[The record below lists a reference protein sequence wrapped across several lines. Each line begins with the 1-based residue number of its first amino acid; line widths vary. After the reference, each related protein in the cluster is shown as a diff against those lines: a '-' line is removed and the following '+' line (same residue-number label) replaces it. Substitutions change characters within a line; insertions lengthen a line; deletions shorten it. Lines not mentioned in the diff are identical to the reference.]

1 MKRSLPAVFVVSL
14 MAALCIV
21 SVVSVASAADAVS
34 PERTGKLYWFGN
46 LGFFSPQGDID
57 ALNTG
62 WNLSG
67 GVGSRVDPNV
77 ALESSLSFLRSHAS
91 PGDVLVVPLTVGARL
106 IYPTPVFEPYV
117 GAGFGFYYV
126 DLKKPGVNDT
136 AFTLGGYLAGGA
148 DAWLNPTMAFNA
160 ELKYQC
166 ANPDLGGGRV
176 DTSGVVF
183 TLGVRMMF

>member
-1 MKRSLPAVFVVSL
+1 MKRSLRAVFVISL
-14 MAALCIV
+14 MAALCTV
-21 SVVSVASAADAVS
+21 SVVSVASAAGAVS

-46 LGFFSPQGDID
+46 FGLFSPRGDID

-67 GVGSRVDPNV
+67 GIGSRVDPNI
-77 ALESSLSFLRSHAS
+77 ALESSLSILRSHAS

-106 IYPTPVFEPYV
+106 IYPTPAFEPYV

-148 DAWLNPTMAFNA
+148 DAWLNPKMAFTA
-160 ELKYQC
+160 ELKYQY
-166 ANPDLGGGRV
+166 ADPDLGGESV

>member
-1 MKRSLPAVFVVSL
+1 MKRSLRAVFVVSL

-21 SVVSVASAADAVS
+21 SVASAADAVS
-34 PERTGKLYWFGN
+34 PVRTGNMYWFGN
-46 LGFFSPQGDID
+46 FGLFSPRGDID

-67 GVGSRVDPNV
+67 GVGSRVDPNI
-77 ALESSLSFLRSHAS
+77 ALEGSLSFLRSNTS
-91 PGDVLVVPLTVGARL
+91 PGDVLVVPVTVGARL

-160 ELKYQC
+160 ELKYQY